1 MDSPRLRLRNPSPR
15 SAADRTTTDAAL
27 AHGILRFTLGINI
40 CLHGAQRFPTLSA
53 FAGGVIKQFDGLLPT
68 AVVAPYAYALPF
80 AEALIGALL
89 IVGAFQR
96 VSLAAGALLMASL
109 TFGTA
114 LRGEHEVLAE
124 QLGYELVYAALLATL
139 RWDRF
144 SVDALL
150 RRAANRR
157 PLSAPP

>member
-1 MDSPRLRLRNPSPR
+1 LRNPSPR

-114 LRGEHEVLAE
+114 LRVLAE